1 MTTTIPAVSEQAQ
14 QMREAA
20 TAIRSHTKAIPG
32 FCDAVADLLDELARQ
47 FDAPPCDG
55 APGVCNNCER
65 REDFNDALRVA
76 EAILHPMAS
85 AA

>member
-1 MTTTIPAVSEQAQ
+1 MSEHVY

-20 TAIRSHTKAIPG
+20 GALRRREKALPG
-32 FCDAVADLLDELARQ
+32 FCDAVADLLEDLARQ
-47 FDAPPCDG
+47 FDSPPCDG
-55 APGVCNNCER
+55 APDLCNNCER